1 MDARFKRLLAWVAGP
16 RAAARAVSEPADPQA
31 QLPLPLVY
39 PPVDPGLPVVPPAAL
54 LQARAA
60 TLSRLRELV
69 APGGGG
75 LGPAWLAP
83 VEAFAQEVH
92 LLPASAQAHYAAPG
106 GLFHAGL
113 DVAFHALQAAEG
125 RIFTAEAAR
134 RHELEPRWRYA
145 IFLAGLAWPARS
157 ALAQL
162 SVADDRGRE
171 WAPLA
176 GPLWTWLQA
185 GGAQR
190 YFPGW
195 WPGGGVPVGAALLER
210 IAPRERLDW
219 LAAGDVRLLQELHQ
233 AAGGGAQDGPVAR
246 LVAEVGERVLHAD
259 ALRQRSRYGR
269 LAVGCHLEPYL
280 LDALRAPVESGA
292 WPLNE
297 AGSPLWWAADGVF
310 VEWPAAHADVLRVF
324 LERGWAGLPRSPW
337 TLAEVLGRA
346 GALLAAADGR
356 WVHEVALPAADGAR
370 AGAALR
376 FADPACLLA
385 LHPGRA
391 LPRPLLAAAQPAS
404 APAVAE
410 APGAV
415 RPSASCG
422 SGGVGADRAASAV
435 HAASAASAASTASAE
450 NVPGIGRA
458 APAPVRIPAAR
469 WLRSAALRDAVQQL
483 ADYHHERPGDAVQWH
498 AWGVALRIDW
508 IAQHSA
514 VPLAEWVLALEA
526 NGWLARPPGCRNPAA
541 RVHEVA
547 FGGARV
553 QALVLSAAGG
563 AALGLRG
570 EGAVP

>member
-1 MDARFKRLLAWVAGP
+1 MEGRFKELLGRVAGP
-16 RAAARAVSEPADPQA
+16 RAVARAGSEPADPLA
-31 QLPLPLVY
+31 QLPLALVY

-54 LQARAA
+54 LQARA
-60 TLSRLRELV
+60 TMLSRLRELV
-69 APGGGG
+69 APGGVS
-75 LGPAWLAP
+75 LGPPWLAP
-83 VEAFAQEVH
+83 LEALAREVH
-92 LLPASAQAHYAAPG
+92 LLPASAEAHYSAPG

-113 DVAFHALQAAEG
+113 DVAFHALHAAEG
-125 RIFTAEAAR
+125 RIFTTEAAR

-145 IFLAGLAWPARS
+145 IFLAGLAWPARA

-195 WPGGGVPVGAALLER
+195 WPGGGAPLGAALLER

-233 AAGGGAQDGPVAR
+233 AAGGTAPDGLVAR
-246 LVAEVGERVLHAD
+246 LVAEVGERVLRAD
-259 ALRQRSRYGR
+259 AVRQRSRYGR
-269 LAVGCHLEPYL
+269 LTVGCHLEPYL

-324 LERGWAGLPRSPW
+324 VERGWAGLPRSPW

-346 GALLAAADGR
+346 GALVAAADGR
-356 WVHEVALPAADGAR
+356 WVHEVALPAGEGTR
-370 AGAALR
+370 ASAALR
-376 FADPACLLA
+376 FADAACLLA

-391 LPRPLLAAAQPAS
+391 LPVPLLAAAQPAV
-404 APAVAE
+404 APACAD
-410 APGAV
+410 ASGAAQA
-415 RPSASCG
+415 SARCG
-422 SGGVGADRAASAV
+422 GGAGGAASSGSALD
-435 HAASAASAASTASAE
+435 AASPASAE
-450 NVPGIGRA
+450 RGPCIGRP

-469 WLRSAALRDAVQQL
+469 WLRSAALREAVQQL
-483 ADYHHERPGDAVQWH
+483 ADHHHERPGDAAQWH

-553 QALVLSAAGG
+553 QALVLNAAGG
-563 AALGLRG
+563 AALGLRDD
-570 EGAVP
+570 GAAP